1 MERETVMHRATILD
15 PPTEPVPKP
24 ELICEPYVH
33 ATEKRVFLINLNSF
47 ELWHGHG
54 ATHHRHTYI
63 HDSLRLM
70 STVITLHS
78 ISAGSPINA
87 RGLCPCLTRGPVRLS
102 GGRARSAS
110 TPSLSQR
117 THSHFLGWGAL
128 RVDFRPPLPRCG
140 EGWRDPREVARG
152 AALGVLGMA
161 FVSSCRPPAALAR
174 QP

>member
-54 ATHHRHTYI
+54 DTHHRHTYI

-70 STVITLHS
+70 STVITL
-78 ISAGSPINA
+78 
-87 RGLCPCLTRGPVRLS
+87 LCQTLPRPNWSTLDPVLEVC
-102 GGRARSAS
+102 
-110 TPSLSQR
+110 PSLFEIARAELSKHVHVERVLVLRGIILAQILSNAWEVRQLLR
-117 THSHFLGWGAL
+117 TPPR
-128 RVDFRPPLPRCG
+128 RVPIR
-140 EGWRDPREVARG
+140 
-152 AALGVLGMA
+152 
-161 FVSSCRPPAALAR
+161 
-174 QP
+174 

>member
-54 ATHHRHTYI
+54 DTHHRHTYI

-117 THSHFLGWGAL
+117 THSHFLGVGCPSGGL
-128 RVDFRPPLPRCG
+128 
-140 EGWRDPREVARG
+140 
-152 AALGVLGMA
+152 
-161 FVSSCRPPAALAR
+161 PAALAALWR
-174 QP
+174 RMARPERGSPRRRPRGPRDGLREFV